1 MLVVPL
7 KNLDGPMSKLFYR
20 AGLSLSL
27 TSALAG
33 GLVLGLFGLAQR
45 ALALTDEEIASKLT
59 QIPVFM
65 ILDAQG
71 EHLKAVSQTDE
82 DVQAPVVFLDGETA
96 AGVLAQVQEGGQE
109 AQIEVVDLATVYRES
124 ADGEESTPLLYFPIR
139 NELAAAVEI
148 EPEFQGVPL
157 FIPRRGETNAYL
169 PFVQGEEVSLPMFF
183 SREDLQTYVDW
194 VFESD
199 PAGAEE
205 IVVEVVSLEWL
216 LAAMASSENQ
226 EMDEQLSQVRL
237 FPSSDV
243 LEFINTI
250 REQQSGGAEGNSGE
264 AAQ

>member
-1 MLVVPL
+1 
-7 KNLDGPMSKLFYR
+7 MSKLFSR
-20 AGLSLSL
+20 AGLPLSL
-27 TSALAG
+27 TGALAS
-33 GLVLGLFGLAQR
+33 GLVFGVFGLAQS
-45 ALALTDEEIASKLT
+45 ALALSAEEIAGKLN

-71 EHLKAVSQTDE
+71 EHLKAVSETDE
-82 DVQAPVVFLDGETA
+82 NVQAPVVFLDGETA
-96 AGVLAQVQEGGQE
+96 AGVLVQVQEGGQD
-109 AQIEVVDLATVYRES
+109 AQIEVVDLGTIYRET
-124 ADGEESTPLLYFPIR
+124 ADSDEPAPLLYFPIR
-139 NELAAAVEI
+139 DELAAAVEI

-216 LAAMASSENQ
+216 LAAMAAGENE

-250 REQQSGGAEGNSGE
+250 REQQSGASEGNSGE